1 MIYSLIILMFGLMI
15 LGFICSD
22 QNILAPS
29 VITSGVWLIC
39 LSLFLLLR
47 HNLPM
52 YSIQLVGSLALW
64 SIGVTLS
71 SLLVQSTRFQ
81 VMDSH
86 ASVTMRDI
94 YLLVSVLTFPLLLWW
109 AYNAIKSGLT
119 DSWTMNLR
127 LSAIGRGPDQELYDP
142 VYLLIWE
149 VSYGLE
155 LMYFDKK
162 KWWRCALPAL
172 FFLSYAFFTMSKAYI
187 LAFFCFTVTLLLFKH
202 KIKIWHLI
210 LGVVGI
216 LILFVLLQSLRESY
230 VMDDSDKNDF
240 LVLYLLSSMSA
251 FDVLQAHCVHWGE
264 NVFRVFYAIAFKLG
278 ISDIEPVNP
287 LLPFIH
293 HPIVT
298 NTYTG
303 MYPFF
308 VDFGYWG
315 VGIFAWI
322 AGGIY
327 GFVFR
332 AVQLGSKYAL
342 LLYAY
347 FVHIILMQYV
357 ADMFFTNIAGLI
369 KFTLIALLPFFIE
382 KYQLLYKR

>member
-39 LSLFLLLR
+39 LSLFLLLH
-47 HNLPM
+47 HNLPQ
-52 YSIQLVGSLALW
+52 YSSQFVNCLSMWA
-64 SIGVTLS
+64 IGITLS
-71 SLLVQSTRFQ
+71 SLLLQSTSFK
-81 VMDSH
+81 VMNSH
-86 ASVTMRDI
+86 ASMTMRDI
-94 YLLVSVLTFPLLLWW
+94 YLLISILTFPLLLLW
-109 AYNAIKSGLT
+109 AYDAVRSGVT

-127 LSAIGRGPDQELYDP
+127 MTAIGRGVDKDMYDP
-142 VYLLIWE
+142 IYLLVWE
-149 VSYGLE
+149 VSYGIE

-172 FFLSYAFFTMSKAYI
+172 FFLLYAFFTMSKTYI
-187 LAFFCFTVTLLLFKH
+187 LSFFVFTVTFLFFKH
-202 KIKIWHLI
+202 KIKVWHLI

-216 LILFVLLQSLRESY
+216 LVLFVLMQSLRESY
-230 VMDDSDKNDF
+230 VMDNSDKNDF

-251 FDVLQAHCVHWGE
+251 FDTLQPHSVHWGE
-264 NVFRVFYAIAFKLG
+264 NVFRVFYAIFYKLG
-278 ISDIEPVNP
+278 LSDVEPINTI
-287 LLPFIH
+287 LPFIH

-322 AGGIY
+322 VGCFY
-327 GFVFR
+327 GFLFR

-347 FVHIILMQYV
+347 FAHIILMQYV
-357 ADMFFTNIAGLI
+357 GDMFFTNIAGVI
-369 KFTLIALLPFFIE
+369 KFALIALLPFLVE
-382 KYQLLYKR
+382 KYQLLYK